1 MVNNKLNH
9 NNKDLNV
16 KLSLSNTA
24 LAVTAILLAGCQ
36 SAPESVQVPTAYQCQ
51 TNTNADVN
59 DLRIY
64 QVMVES
70 FVSGDDSIGHGTGYG
85 TSHHNGDIQG
95 IIDSLDYI
103 ESLGMNGIWLTPIF
117 NSEPIEN
124 QDHWADRL
132 DATGYFA
139 TDYFNIDPRFG
150 TIEEAKAL
158 VEEAHA
164 RGLYVFF
171 DGVFGH
177 HKKNVVPSPT
187 GKLPQGQDNPVSYPE
202 SLAFYQEVAEY
213 WIKELKIDGWR
224 LDQAYQVPKEAW
236 SQIRE
241 TVDTAS
247 SQVEYVNSEGKTVNP
262 LGYMV
267 AEIWAGENRIIETGY
282 GSNEAP
288 ALCSAFDFPM
298 RYRLT
303 ETFAVNEA
311 GVGNKGGEWLAEGMS
326 LHSLYPDHAKPNLM
340 IGNHDLVRFGDLLQR
355 GDIASPQDKEY
366 WQRYKAAFSFQ
377 AAYTG
382 PITTYYGDE
391 IGDQLEGFADKVWT
405 DDCAING
412 LCDDHVAR
420 TSGKVE
426 GVTAQL
432 NAHEKDLKQ
441 YVTNL
446 MKLRE
451 THPALSQGKRTNLM
465 ANDVAYVDHKAYEG
479 DAVVY
484 AVNVTNKEQTIKLTK
499 EKAGSIAD
507 LTDIESKQSISE
519 IDGNYSIALKPF
531 EARFLSITQ
540 PSKKGPI
547 ATIMATGNEVG
558 QGFMAQCDNPTIKAE
573 GPISS
578 PLYVVGNFADSG
590 WKHVDLREFE
600 YKGDNT
606 YQVVTTEKPG
616 SYRMQ
621 YASKAWSPQ
630 FTADGLNLKLGQLNS
645 LIKGGYGQDTA
656 ITIRNAGQY
665 VWSLQF
671 DDAGQ
676 PLQIMA
682 SKCAE

>member
-1 MVNNKLNH
+1 MIRSNH
-9 NNKDLNV
+9 NNKDHNV

-24 LAVTAILLAGCQ
+24 LAISAILLAGCQ
-36 SAPESVQVPTAYQCQ
+36 SSPESVQAPTVAAYQCQ
-51 TNTNADVN
+51 ADNNTAVN

-70 FVSGDDSIGHGTGYG
+70 FVDGDNSIGHGTGYG

-117 NSEPIEN
+117 NSEPIAG

-139 TDYFNIDPRFG
+139 TDFFNIDPRFG
-150 TIEEAKAL
+150 TLEDAKKL

-187 GKLPQGQDNPVSYPE
+187 GKLPHGEDNPVSYPE

-224 LDQAYQVPKEAW
+224 LDQAYQVPKDAW
-236 SQIRE
+236 TQIRE

-247 SQVEYVNSEGKTVNP
+247 SQVEYVNNKGETVNP

-311 GVGNKGGEWLAEGMS
+311 GVGGKDGEWLAEGMS

-340 IGNHDLVRFGDLLQR
+340 IGNHDLVRFGDLMQR
-355 GDIASPQDKEY
+355 GEIASPQDKEY

-391 IGDQLEGFADKVWT
+391 IGDQLEGFASKVWT
-405 DDCAING
+405 DDCAVDG

-420 TSGKVE
+420 TSAKIE
-426 GVTAQL
+426 NITAQL
-432 NAHEKDLKQ
+432 NANEQDLKQ
-441 YVTNL
+441 YVTDL
-446 MKLRE
+446 MELRK
-451 THPALSQGKRTNLM
+451 THPALSQGKRTNLI
-465 ANDVAYVDHKAYEG
+465 ASDVAYVDHKAFE
-479 DAVVY
+479 DKAIVY
-484 AVNVTNKEQTIKLTK
+484 AVNVTDQAQTIALSQ
-499 EKAGSIAD
+499 EKSASLDD
-507 LTDIESKQSISE
+507 LNDLQSNQALAANNGE
-519 IDGNYSIALKPF
+519 YAIALEPF
-531 EARFLSITQ
+531 EARFLEVTK
-540 PSKKGPI
+540 PSGKAPIGVVI
-547 ATIMATGNEVG
+547 ATGGEVG
-558 QGFMAQCDNPTIKAE
+558 SGFMAQCDNPTVE
-573 GPISS
+573 GTGPITSQ
-578 PLYVVGNFADSG
+578 LYVVGNFADSG
-590 WKHVDLREFE
+590 WKHVSKRGLK

-621 YASKAWSPQ
+621 YASKSWSPQ
-630 FTADGLNLKLGQLNS
+630 FTADGLNLKLGQMNPLT
-645 LIKGGYGQDTA
+645 KGGYGQDTA
-656 ITIRNAGQY
+656 ITIRNGGKY

-671 DDAGQ
+671 DDSGK